1 MHHKLETLFS
11 RFENVLWFLL
21 ACAIWLGVI
30 LKAVE
35 AI

>member
-1 MHHKLETLFS
+1 MHHKLETPLS
-11 RFENVLWFLL
+11 SFENALWFLL